1 VKRLKELEH
10 ENGRPTTALRTVE
23 RSRADCCTDRSG
35 RRERSSFNGPRWLVS
50 NGVRLRE
57 DRQAEGH

>member
-1 VKRLKELEH
+1 VHPEVLADDVLDAEDRHGRQTH
-10 ENGRPTTALRTVE
+10 EDLAH
-23 RSRADCCTDRSG
+23 A
-35 RRERSSFNGPRWLVS
+35 PRWLVS